1 LHYAI
6 VNLRDKPGY
15 FFNHLILI
23 DFISKLSFGIFL
35 EFFEFKE
42 IGLIKGGRIMKLAVS
57 AKGQTLDSELDPRFG
72 RAKYF
77 LLVDPEGDSLEVV
90 ENKQNLERA
99 QGAGIQAAQ
108 NVVESGAQAVLTGN
122 CGPKA
127 FKVLEAAKIQVAV
140 GLSGT
145 VREAL
150 RHYKENK
157 VSYAQGPNVEGHW

>member
-1 LHYAI
+1 
-6 VNLRDKPGY
+6 
-15 FFNHLILI
+15 
-23 DFISKLSFGIFL
+23 
-35 EFFEFKE
+35 
-42 IGLIKGGRIMKLAVS
+42 MKLAVS
-57 AKGQTLDSELDPRFG
+57 AQGQTLDSELDPRFG

-77 LLVDPEGDSLEVV
+77 LLVDPDGGSLEVV
-90 ENKQNLERA
+90 ENKQNLQLA

-108 NVVESGAQAVLTGN
+108 TVVESGAQAVLTGN

-127 FKVLEAAKIQVAV
+127 FKVLEAAKIPVAV

-150 RHYKENK
+150 RQYKEKK